1 MGNKHMVPG
10 FHPGSKSPKGRG
22 QTLKE
27 LGFYHKPAWRR
38 MRKQA
43 LQRDHYLCQEC
54 LRSGKITQATE
65 VHHIMDLEHFPSL
78 ALEISNLESLCWQ
91 CHEQTKQ
98 HKAVPSIPGV
108 RIIQIKNDADSV
120 NLKNVSGKEESK
132 ESAGACPPNT
142 GEHTPL
148 PKILK

>member
-1 MGNKHMVPG
+1 MGNKRMVPG
-10 FHPGSKSPKGRG
+10 FHPSHNTGKCG

-78 ALEISNLESLCWQ
+78 ALEISNLESLCWN
-91 CHEQTKQ
+91 CHEETKQ
-98 HKAVPSIPGV
+98 HKAVPYIPGV
-108 RIIQIKNDADSV
+108 RIIQIKNDADSED
-120 NLKNVSGKEESK
+120 LKNVSGKTS
-132 ESAGACPPNT
+132 SAEAPAAHPAT
-142 GEHTPL
+142 PGEHTPL
-148 PKILK
+148 P